1 MEERRF
7 AVTVDLGVRVDGT
20 TARNDAGR
28 FGVTGLNVRLSP
40 TATAADR
47 ERINR
52 CVALFEDLCIVT
64 GSVRQGIAVHV
75 EVTPTE
81 V

>member
-52 CVALFEDLCIVT
+52 CVALFEDFCIVT
-64 GSVRQGIAVHV
+64 GSVRQGTSVHV